1 MNDSARDF
9 LFELL
14 ETPSPTGFELAGQRV
29 WAGYLEEAA
38 DRIETNTYGSTFA
51 VLEGSGGDDA
61 PRLMLD
67 AHADEIGLMVSH
79 ITDEGFLHVRPIGGS
94 DRKISQARRVR
105 VLTEEGSTEDGGE
118 IGSVPGVTGHTA
130 IHLRDKSDDTVPE
143 WEDLYIDIGASSKDE
158 VLERGVRVGLPVVSA
173 EGPELITEG
182 RLAARALDNRLGGF
196 VIAETLRRLAE
207 ADERPAATI
216 VAANSVQE
224 EIGGYGAAMSAYAL
238 EPDVALAFDVTHAT
252 DTPGLN
258 PAKHGRVQMSEG
270 PSVTHGTSVHP
281 RVVQR
286 LMEAADAEGIALQH
300 EASSRRTGTDT
311 DAIFRQRSGIPSALM
326 SVPLRYMH
334 SMSEL
339 VDLDDLEQC
348 VRLQV
353 AFARS
358 LSAGDTFRASL

>member
-1 MNDSARDF
+1 MTDDARDF

-14 ETPSPTGFELAGQRV
+14 ETPSPTGFELDGQRV
-29 WAGYLEEAA
+29 WAGYLEAAA

-51 VLEGSGGDDA
+51 VLEGSGDSSENGDA

-105 VLTEEGSTEDGGE
+105 VLTEKSGA
-118 IGSVPGVTGHTA
+118 IPGVTGHTA
-130 IHLRDKSDDTVPE
+130 IHLRDRKDDDVPE
-143 WEDLYIDIGASSKDE
+143 WNEIYIDIGAEDGDE
-158 VLERGVRVGLPVVSA
+158 ARERGVRVGLPVVSA
-173 EGPELITEG
+173 EGPEQITEH
-182 RLAARALDNRLGGF
+182 RLAGRALDNRLGGF
-196 VIAETLRRLAE
+196 VIAETLRRLSE
-207 ADERPAATI
+207 GERPEATV

-224 EIGGYGAAMSAYAL
+224 EIGGYGAEMAAFAL
-238 EPDVALAFDVTHAT
+238 APDVAVAFDVTHAT
-252 DTPGLN
+252 DTPGLD
-258 PAKHGRVQMSEG
+258 PAKHGNVKMGEG
-270 PSVTHGTSVHP
+270 PSVTHGTSTHP
-281 RVVQR
+281 RVVER
-286 LMEAADAEGIALQH
+286 LIDVAEGEEIPLQH

-311 DAIFRQRSGIPSALM
+311 DAIFRQRGGVPSALM

-339 VDLDDLEQC
+339 VDLRDLERC
-348 VRLQV
+348 IELQV

-358 LSAGDTFRASL
+358 LGEGDTFRAEL

>member
-1 MNDSARDF
+1 MTDDARDF

-14 ETPSPTGFELAGQRV
+14 ETPSPTGFELDGQRV
-29 WAGYLEEAA
+29 WAGYLEAAA

-51 VLEGSGGDDA
+51 VLEGSGDSSENGDA

-105 VLTEEGSTEDGGE
+105 VLTEKSGALS
-118 IGSVPGVTGHTA
+118 GVTGHTA
-130 IHLRDKSDDTVPE
+130 IHLRDRKDDDVPE
-143 WEDLYIDIGASSKDE
+143 WKEIYIDIGAEDGDE
-158 VLERGVRVGLPVVSA
+158 ARERGVRVGLPVVSA
-173 EGPELITEG
+173 EGPEQITEH
-182 RLAARALDNRLGGF
+182 RLAGRALDNRLGGF
-196 VIAETLRRLAE
+196 VIAETLRRLSEGKRPE
-207 ADERPAATI
+207 ATV

-224 EIGGYGAAMSAYAL
+224 EIGGYGAEMAAFAL
-238 EPDVALAFDVTHAT
+238 APDVAVAFDVTHAT
-252 DTPGLN
+252 DTPGLD
-258 PAKHGRVQMSEG
+258 PAKHGNVKMGEG
-270 PSVTHGTSVHP
+270 PSVTHGTSTHP
-281 RVVQR
+281 RVVER
-286 LMEAADAEGIALQH
+286 LIDVAEGEEIPLQH

-311 DAIFRQRSGIPSALM
+311 DAIFRQRGGVPSALM

-339 VDLDDLEQC
+339 VDLRDLERC
-348 VRLQV
+348 IELQV

-358 LSAGDTFRASL
+358 LGEGDTFRAEL

>member
-1 MNDSARDF
+1 MTDDARDF

-14 ETPSPTGFELAGQRV
+14 ETPSPTGFELDGQRV
-29 WAGYLEEAA
+29 WAGYLEAAA

-51 VLEGSGGDDA
+51 VLEGSGDSSENGDA

-105 VLTEEGSTEDGGE
+105 VLTEKSGALS
-118 IGSVPGVTGHTA
+118 GVTGHTA
-130 IHLRDKSDDTVPE
+130 IHLRDRKDDDVPE
-143 WEDLYIDIGASSKDE
+143 WKEIYIDIGAEDGDE
-158 VLERGVRVGLPVVSA
+158 ARERGVRVGLPVVSA
-173 EGPELITEG
+173 EGPEQITEH
-182 RLAARALDNRLGGF
+182 RLAGRALDNRLGGF
-196 VIAETLRRLAE
+196 VIAETLRRLSE
-207 ADERPAATI
+207 GERPEATV

-224 EIGGYGAAMSAYAL
+224 EIGGYGAEMAAFAL
-238 EPDVALAFDVTHAT
+238 APDVAVAFDVTHAT
-252 DTPGLN
+252 DTPGLD
-258 PAKHGRVQMSEG
+258 PAKHGNVKVGEG
-270 PSVTHGTSVHP
+270 PSVTHGTSTHP
-281 RVVQR
+281 RVVER
-286 LMEAADAEGIALQH
+286 LIDVAEGEEIPLQH

-311 DAIFRQRSGIPSALM
+311 DAIFRQRGGVPSALM

-339 VDLDDLEQC
+339 VDLRDLERC
-348 VRLQV
+348 IELQV

-358 LSAGDTFRASL
+358 LGEGDTFRAEL

>member
-1 MNDSARDF
+1 MTDDARDF

-14 ETPSPTGFELAGQRV
+14 ETPSPTGFELDGQRV
-29 WAGYLEEAA
+29 WAGYLEAAA

-51 VLEGSGGDDA
+51 VLEGSGDSSENGDA

-105 VLTEEGSTEDGGE
+105 VLTEKSGA
-118 IGSVPGVTGHTA
+118 IPGVTGHTA
-130 IHLRDKSDDTVPE
+130 IHLRDRKDDDVPE
-143 WEDLYIDIGASSKDE
+143 WKEIYIDIGAEDGDE
-158 VLERGVRVGLPVVSA
+158 ARERGVRVGLPVVSA
-173 EGPELITEG
+173 EGPEQITEH
-182 RLAARALDNRLGGF
+182 RLAGRALDNRLGGF
-196 VIAETLRRLAE
+196 VIAETLRRLSE
-207 ADERPAATI
+207 GERPEATV

-224 EIGGYGAAMSAYAL
+224 EIGGYGAEMAAFAL
-238 EPDVALAFDVTHAT
+238 APDVAVAFDVTHAT
-252 DTPGLN
+252 DTPGLD
-258 PAKHGRVQMSEG
+258 PAKHGNVKMGEG
-270 PSVTHGTSVHP
+270 PSVTHGTSTHP
-281 RVVQR
+281 RVVER
-286 LMEAADAEGIALQH
+286 LIDVAEGEEIPLQH

-311 DAIFRQRSGIPSALM
+311 DAIFRQRGGVPSALM

-339 VDLDDLEQC
+339 VDLRDLERC
-348 VRLQV
+348 IELQV

-358 LSAGDTFRASL
+358 LGEGDTFRAEL

>member
-1 MNDSARDF
+1 MTDDARDF

-14 ETPSPTGFELAGQRV
+14 ETPSPTGFELDGQRV
-29 WAGYLEEAA
+29 WAGYLEAAA

-51 VLEGSGGDDA
+51 VLEGSGDSSENGDA

-105 VLTEEGSTEDGGE
+105 VLTEKSGALS
-118 IGSVPGVTGHTA
+118 GVTGHTA
-130 IHLRDKSDDTVPE
+130 IHLRDRKDDDVPE
-143 WEDLYIDIGASSKDE
+143 WNEIYIDIGAEDGDE
-158 VLERGVRVGLPVVSA
+158 ARERGVRVGLPVVSA
-173 EGPELITEG
+173 EGPEQITEH
-182 RLAARALDNRLGGF
+182 RLAGRALDNRLGGF
-196 VIAETLRRLAE
+196 VIAETLRRLSE
-207 ADERPAATI
+207 GERPEATV

-224 EIGGYGAAMSAYAL
+224 EIGGYGAEMAAFAL
-238 EPDVALAFDVTHAT
+238 APDVAVAFDVTHAT
-252 DTPGLN
+252 DTPGLD
-258 PAKHGRVQMSEG
+258 PAKHGNVKMGEG
-270 PSVTHGTSVHP
+270 PSVTHGTSTHP
-281 RVVQR
+281 RVVER
-286 LMEAADAEGIALQH
+286 LIDVAEGEEIPLQH

-311 DAIFRQRSGIPSALM
+311 DAIFRQRGGVPSALM

-339 VDLDDLEQC
+339 VDLRDLERC
-348 VRLQV
+348 IELQV

-358 LSAGDTFRASL
+358 LGKGDTFRAEL

>member
-1 MNDSARDF
+1 MTDDARDF

-14 ETPSPTGFELAGQRV
+14 ETPSPTGFELDGQRV
-29 WAGYLEEAA
+29 WAGYLEAAA

-51 VLEGSGGDDA
+51 VLEGSGDSSENGDA

-105 VLTEEGSTEDGGE
+105 VLTEKSGALS
-118 IGSVPGVTGHTA
+118 GVTGHTA
-130 IHLRDKSDDTVPE
+130 IHLRDRKDDDVPE
-143 WEDLYIDIGASSKDE
+143 WKEIYIDIGAEDGDE
-158 VLERGVRVGLPVVSA
+158 ARERGVRVGLPVVSA
-173 EGPELITEG
+173 EGPEQITEH
-182 RLAARALDNRLGGF
+182 RLAGRALDNRLGGF
-196 VIAETLRRLAE
+196 VIAETLRRLSE
-207 ADERPAATI
+207 GERPEATV

-224 EIGGYGAAMSAYAL
+224 EIGGYGAEMAAFAL
-238 EPDVALAFDVTHAT
+238 APDVAVAFDVTHAT
-252 DTPGLN
+252 DTPGLD
-258 PAKHGRVQMSEG
+258 PAKHGNVKMGEG
-270 PSVTHGTSVHP
+270 PSVTHGTSTHP
-281 RVVQR
+281 RVVER
-286 LMEAADAEGIALQH
+286 LIDVAEGEEIPLQH

-311 DAIFRQRSGIPSALM
+311 DAIFRQRGGVPSALM

-339 VDLDDLEQC
+339 VDLRDLERC
-348 VRLQV
+348 IELQV

-358 LSAGDTFRASL
+358 LGEGDTFRAEL

>member
-1 MNDSARDF
+1 MTDAARDF

-14 ETPSPTGFELAGQRV
+14 ETPSPTGFELDGQRV

-51 VLEGSGGDDA
+51 ILEGGGGGESGEGT

-67 AHADEIGLMVSH
+67 AHADEIGMMVSH
-79 ITDEGFLHVRPIGGS
+79 VTDEGFLHVRPIGGS

-105 VLTEEGSTEDGGE
+105 LLTEDGA
-118 IGSVPGVTGHTA
+118 IPGVTGHTA
-130 IHLRDKSDDTVPE
+130 IHLRDKSNDEVPE
-143 WEDLYIDIGASSKDE
+143 WEDLYIDIGASDKEE
-158 VLERGVRVGLPVVSA
+158 VEERGVRVGLPVVSA
-173 EGPELITEG
+173 EGPEMVTEE
-182 RLAARALDNRLGGF
+182 RLVGRALDNRLGGF
-196 VIAETLRRLAE
+196 VIAETLRRLSE
-207 ADERPAATI
+207 GERPEATVI
-216 VAANSVQE
+216 AANCVQE

-258 PAKHGRVQMSEG
+258 HAKHGKVEMGGG

-281 RVVQR
+281 LVVER
-286 LMEAADAEGIALQH
+286 LMEVAEGVDLPLQH

-311 DAIFRQRSGIPSALM
+311 DAIFRQRGGVPSALM

-339 VDLDDLEQC
+339 VDLGDLERC
-348 VRLQV
+348 IELQV

>member
-1 MNDSARDF
+1 MTDDARDF

-14 ETPSPTGFELAGQRV
+14 ETPSPTGFELDGQRV
-29 WAGYLEEAA
+29 WAGYLEAAA

-51 VLEGSGGDDA
+51 VLEGSGDSSENGDA

-105 VLTEEGSTEDGGE
+105 VLTEKSGA
-118 IGSVPGVTGHTA
+118 IPGVTGHTA
-130 IHLRDKSDDTVPE
+130 IHLRDRKDDDVPE
-143 WEDLYIDIGASSKDE
+143 WNEIYIDIGAEDGDE
-158 VLERGVRVGLPVVSA
+158 ARERGVRVGLPVVSA
-173 EGPELITEG
+173 EGPEQITEH
-182 RLAARALDNRLGGF
+182 RLAGRALDNRLGGF
-196 VIAETLRRLAE
+196 VIAETLRRLSE
-207 ADERPAATI
+207 GERPEATV

-224 EIGGYGAAMSAYAL
+224 EIGGYGAEMAAFAL
-238 EPDVALAFDVTHAT
+238 APDVAVAFDVTHAT
-252 DTPGLN
+252 DTPGLD
-258 PAKHGRVQMSEG
+258 PAKHGNVKMDEG
-270 PSVTHGTSVHP
+270 PSVTHGTSTHP
-281 RVVQR
+281 RVVER
-286 LMEAADAEGIALQH
+286 LIDVAEGEEIPLQH

-311 DAIFRQRSGIPSALM
+311 DAIFRQRGGVPSALM

-339 VDLDDLEQC
+339 VNLRDLERC
-348 VRLQV
+348 IELQV

-358 LSAGDTFRASL
+358 LGEGDTFRAEL

>member
-1 MNDSARDF
+1 MTDAARDF

-14 ETPSPTGFELAGQRV
+14 ETPSPTGFELEGQRV
-29 WAGYLEEAA
+29 WAGYLEEVA

-51 VLEGSGGDDA
+51 VLEGSGGEEA
-61 PRLMLD
+61 PHLMLD
-67 AHADEIGLMVSH
+67 AHADEIGMMVSH

-105 VLTEEGSTEDGGE
+105 VLTEDGP
-118 IGSVPGVTGHTA
+118 VPGVTGHTA
-130 IHLRDKSDDTVPE
+130 IHLRDKSDDDIPK
-143 WEDLYIDIGASSKDE
+143 WEELYIDIGASDKEE
-158 VLERGVRVGLPVVSA
+158 VEERGVRVGLPVVSA
-173 EGPELITEG
+173 EGPEQVTED
-182 RLAARALDNRLGGF
+182 RLVGRALDNRLGGF
-196 VIAETLRRLAE
+196 VIAEALRRLSE
-207 ADERPAATI
+207 GERPAATVI
-216 VAANSVQE
+216 AANSVQE

-238 EPDVALAFDVTHAT
+238 EPDMAVAFDVTHAT

-258 PAKHGRVQMSEG
+258 PAKHGKVKMGEG
-270 PSVTHGTSVHP
+270 PSVTHGTSAHP
-281 RVVQR
+281 LVVQR
-286 LMEAADAEGIALQH
+286 LMEVAEEEEIPLQH

-311 DAIFRQRSGIPSALM
+311 DAIFRQRGGVPSGLM

-339 VDLDDLEQC
+339 VDLGDLEQC

-358 LSAGDTFRASL
+358 LASGDSFRASL

>member
-1 MNDSARDF
+1 MTDDARDF

-14 ETPSPTGFELAGQRV
+14 ETPSPTGFELDGQRV
-29 WAGYLEEAA
+29 WAGYLSEAA

-51 VLEGSGGDDA
+51 VLEGRDGEEA

-67 AHADEIGLMVSH
+67 AHADEIGMMVSH
-79 ITDEGFLHVRPIGGS
+79 ITDEGFLHVKPIGGS

-105 VLTEEGSTEDGGE
+105 VLTENGP
-118 IGSVPGVTGHTA
+118 IPGVTGHTA
-130 IHLRDKSDDTVPE
+130 IHLRDRDDDSVPK
-143 WEDLYIDIGASSKDE
+143 WEDLYIDIGVADKE
-158 VLERGVRVGLPVVSA
+158 AVHERGVRVGLPVVSA
-173 EGPELITEG
+173 EGPEMITG
-182 RLAARALDNRLGGF
+182 TRLVGRALDNRLGGF
-196 VIAETLRRLAE
+196 VIAETLRRLSE
-207 ADERPAATI
+207 EGDRPAATI

-224 EIGGYGAAMSAYAL
+224 EIGGYGAAMTAYTL

-258 PAKHGRVQMSEG
+258 QAKHGQVKMGEG
-270 PSVTHGTSVHP
+270 PSITHGTSTHP
-281 RVVQR
+281 LVVER
-286 LMEAADAEGIALQH
+286 LMEVADREDLPLQH

-311 DAIFRQRSGIPSALM
+311 DAIFRQRGGVPSALM

-358 LSAGDTFRASL
+358 LTGGDSFRAAL

>member
-1 MNDSARDF
+1 MDAAARDF

-14 ETPSPTGFELAGQRV
+14 KTPSPTGFELDGQRV
-29 WAGYLEEAA
+29 WAGYLDEVA

-51 VLEGSGGDDA
+51 TLEGTAGDEA

-67 AHADEIGLMVSH
+67 AHADEIGMMVSH
-79 ITDEGFLHVRPIGGS
+79 ITDEGFLHVRPVGGS

-105 VLTEEGSTEDGGE
+105 VLAEDGE
-118 IGSVPGVTGHTA
+118 QVPGVTGHTA
-130 IHLRDKSDDTVPE
+130 IHLRDKSDDSVPK
-143 WEDLYIDIGASSKDE
+143 WEDLYIDIGASSRE
-158 VLERGVRVGLPVVSA
+158 EATERGVRVGRPVVLA
-173 EGPELITEG
+173 EGPEQITDR
-182 RLAARALDNRLGGF
+182 RLAGRALDNRLGGF

-207 ADERPAATI
+207 ADRRPAATI
-216 VAANSVQE
+216 IAANSVQE

-238 EPDVALAFDVTHAT
+238 EPSVAVAFDVTHAT

-258 PAKHGRVQMSEG
+258 QAKHGRVRMGDG
-270 PSVTHGTSVHP
+270 PSVTHGTSAHP
-281 RVVQR
+281 LVVER
-286 LMEAADAEGIALQH
+286 LMEVAEREDIALQH

-311 DAIFRQRSGIPSALM
+311 DAIFRQRSGVPSALM

-334 SMSEL
+334 SPNEL
-339 VDLDDLEQC
+339 VDLGDLEQC

-358 LSAGDTFRASL
+358 LESGDTFRAEL

>member
-1 MNDSARDF
+1 MTDDARDF

-14 ETPSPTGFELAGQRV
+14 ETPSPTGFELDGQRV
-29 WAGYLEEAA
+29 WAGYLEAAA

-51 VLEGSGGDDA
+51 VLEGSGDSSENGDA

-105 VLTEEGSTEDGGE
+105 VLTEKSGA
-118 IGSVPGVTGHTA
+118 IPGVTGHTA
-130 IHLRDKSDDTVPE
+130 IHLRDRKDDDVPKWKE
-143 WEDLYIDIGASSKDE
+143 IYIDIGAEDGDE
-158 VLERGVRVGLPVVSA
+158 ARERGVRVGLPVVSA
-173 EGPELITEG
+173 EGPEQITEH
-182 RLAARALDNRLGGF
+182 RLAGRALDNRLGGF
-196 VIAETLRRLAE
+196 VIAETLRRLSE
-207 ADERPAATI
+207 GERPEATV

-224 EIGGYGAAMSAYAL
+224 EIGGYGAEMAAFAL
-238 EPDVALAFDVTHAT
+238 APDVAVAFDVTHAT
-252 DTPGLN
+252 DTPGLD
-258 PAKHGRVQMSEG
+258 PAKHGNVKMGEG
-270 PSVTHGTSVHP
+270 PSVTHGTSTHP
-281 RVVQR
+281 RVVER
-286 LMEAADAEGIALQH
+286 LIDVAEGEEIPLQH

-311 DAIFRQRSGIPSALM
+311 DAIFRQRGGTPSGLM

-339 VDLDDLEQC
+339 VDLRDLEQC
-348 VRLQV
+348 VKLQV

-358 LSAGDTFRASL
+358 LSAGDTFRAEL